1 MRNFYTR
8 KFPAAAP
15 ARPMDPPSLPH
26 LSPPSS
32 SRARPFPPLTH
43 YLIHY
48 LRSHAFRA
56 SNIRPRLRVP
66 PSTEE
71 CRRKQDA
78 NSDSDGSKSLRSL
91 QLRYWSRELH
101 PDGTRQSYRILVITV
116 FQVRTMPSLLPLPC
130 IQSQTCMVLPS
141 CLYPHTYLPFLC
153 TSRIKHSLTTIMF
166 PNSSTPPCSA
176 STPSTGSTGIEF
188 HSLPLIGRDVLD
200 GEGRTRSG

>member
-1 MRNFYTR
+1 MSLSHWLSHPQNSASVDARQRAEEPRALRSSRDSGSSYAGPPKFWDGIPFMRNFYTR

-66 PSTEE
+66 PPPPSTEE

-101 PDGTRQSYRILVITV
+101 PELV
-116 FQVRTMPSLLPLPC
+116 
-130 IQSQTCMVLPS
+130 
-141 CLYPHTYLPFLC
+141 
-153 TSRIKHSLTTIMF
+153 
-166 PNSSTPPCSA
+166 N
-176 STPSTGSTGIEF
+176 
-188 HSLPLIGRDVLD
+188 LIGY
-200 GEGRTRSG
+200 